1 MALLPTVNLNI
12 DILWKLIICMM
23 QPPIPDGGNLGGFC
37 IVRINHIATVAAVI
51 AKLLAFKILISE
63 LVFANLDGFRP
74 DLQRGAQSRAIP
86 PCEQAIEKCQNPTP
100 RNTLHRRSKA
110 GVAIGKG

>member
-1 MALLPTVNLNI
+1 
-12 DILWKLIICMM
+12 MM
-23 QPPIPDGGNLGGFC
+23 QPTVPDGRHFRGFC
-37 IVRINHIATVAAVI
+37 VIRINDITTVTTII

-86 PCEQAIEKCQNPTP
+86 PCEQAIEKCQNSTP
-100 RNTLHRRSKA
+100 RNRLHRRSKA
-110 GVAIGKG
+110 GVPIGKG